1 MLVPAIFASA
11 MITFAGSLDDFVV
24 SYFLFGSSEAITVPI
39 KLYSA
44 VKASPSPA
52 LNALATLLLVGT
64 VLALILAYVVLRL
77 RRRDSAGS
85 ALDDIAGIEM

>member
-1 MLVPAIFASA
+1 

-24 SYFLFGSSEAITVPI
+24 SSFLYGDASNITVPV

-52 LNALATLLLVGT
+52 LNALATILLIGTLLALLVT
-64 VLALILAYVVLRL
+64 YFVLRI
-77 RRRDSAGS
+77 RSHGQGGS
-85 ALDDIAGIEM
+85 AMNDLAGIEM